1 MYAVVHFASL
11 VRREAA
17 RANAPAVPTTD
28 REIVLGSNSQA
39 GAVAV
44 RSGDVALWRTK
55 FSPRVLLA
63 ACLALWC
70 SRLLCLAGEGLQ
82 DAPKKAGYRSHL
94 IVAVFDFGVT

>member
-17 RANAPAVPTTD
+17 RANAPAVPTTG
-28 REIVLGSNSQA
+28 REIVLGSDSQA

-44 RSGDVALWRTK
+44 RSGDVTLWRTK

-63 ACLALWC
+63 ACLSLCGAC
-70 SRLLCLAGEGLQ
+70 AFYVSRAKASKTHRRRQDTAPISSWQYLLSE
-82 DAPKKAGYRSHL
+82 
-94 IVAVFDFGVT
+94 